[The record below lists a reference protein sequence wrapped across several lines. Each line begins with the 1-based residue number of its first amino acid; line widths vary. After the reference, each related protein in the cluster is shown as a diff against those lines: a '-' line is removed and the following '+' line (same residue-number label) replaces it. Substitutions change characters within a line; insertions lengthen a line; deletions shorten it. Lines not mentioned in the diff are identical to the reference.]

1 MSHGEPTNAVRQE
14 FSASGGERRR
24 FLLKHRYTAC
34 WIAYDSGLRE
44 PRSCGGG
51 DMRRITLIR
60 VEQVKA
66 SSTVLSN

>member
-1 MSHGEPTNAVRQE
+1 MLNCHTIAD
-14 FSASGGERRR
+14 FGG
-24 FLLKHRYTAC
+24 
-34 WIAYDSGLRE
+34 RE
-44 PRSCGGG
+44 VGGGG